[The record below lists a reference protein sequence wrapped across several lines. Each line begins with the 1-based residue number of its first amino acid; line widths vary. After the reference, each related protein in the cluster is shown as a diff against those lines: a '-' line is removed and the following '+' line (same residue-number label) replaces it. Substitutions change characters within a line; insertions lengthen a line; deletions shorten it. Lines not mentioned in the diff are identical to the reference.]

1 MWTISTYCRTRW
13 RSWATII
20 SLETGLPSQHCLPHI
35 TGHHYPDLHGY
46 LDEIDGLDQVDDLDV
61 DGCGDRCDQHGEKH
75 WMEDLVLMTMTM
87 DIEGDHHKPHNYLRI
102 ITNLIMLSQY
112 HHKSRN
118 TISGSSQTS
127 LLSQY
132 HHKPHNTISGSSQTS

>member
-1 MWTISTYCRTRW
+1 M
-13 RSWATII
+13 
-20 SLETGLPSQHCLPHI
+20 GLPSQHCLPHI
-35 TGHHYPDLHGY
+35 TGHHYPDHHGY
-46 LDEIDGLDQVDDLDV
+46 LDEIDGLDQVDGPDV

-87 DIEGDHHKPHNYLRI
+87 DIECD
-102 ITNLIMLSQY
+102 

-127 LLSQY
+127 
-132 HHKPHNTISGSSQTS
+132 